1 MEVARV
7 VRVHAPQVITLEVVV
22 EPSNG
27 AVRRAPLGRDE
38 AGTWSGVLRGVVGD
52 RYWLLADGSV
62 PLLDPAADDI
72 ELVDGRPV
80 CRLRGPWPPGGRLG
94 AAVELPVVYEL
105 HVRGFGGTF
114 GGVAA
119 RLGQLADLGVDVI
132 ELMPVH
138 PFDDRDNYW
147 GYMPIVWG
155 AVHRGY
161 ADSDDSAADLAGLCR
176 AAHEVGIAVWLD
188 VVFNHTG
195 EGDETRPTHS
205 LRGLD
210 RSGSYLHRQDGT
222 LVDDSGCGNTVDVRS
237 PVVQHL
243 VLEALERFAA
253 VGVDGFRFDL
263 ATILTGDGGAFVR
276 RLGDWAE
283 ARGVRLVAEAWDLAA
298 YQVGPGFPDQ
308 RWAQWNDRFRDDVR
322 GFLRGEPGLVPAMVQ
337 RVSGSPELFPD
348 DSARSV
354 NFVTAHDG
362 LTLHDLM
369 SVTSDRHRSWDCG
382 SELRPQMLRNAFT
395 VLLLSA
401 GTAMFVMGDEH
412 ARTQHGHD
420 NPYDVDGPLSWVD
433 WERAEQWRELTDT
446 VRTLIRIR
454 RRAARALRRS
464 GVRCYGVDGAPDLHH
479 HSHSLAWATDGLYV
493 MANMWWEPLTFTVR
507 EHGRWRSVLS
517 TVDGREH
524 MWSGGGDVH
533 GLATVTVPPRSI
545 TVLCGEEEH
554 R

>member
-7 VRVHAPQVITLEVVV
+7 VRVHAPQVTTLEVVV
-22 EPSNG
+22 EPSIG
-27 AVRRAPLGRDE
+27 SMRQVALARDE
-38 AGTWSGVLRGVVGD
+38 AGTWSGVLRGAVGD
-52 RYWLLADGSV
+52 RYWLLADGSAQ
-62 PLLDPAADDI
+62 LLDPAADDV

-80 CRLRGPWPPGGRLG
+80 CRLRGPWPSGERLG
-94 AAVELPVVYEL
+94 RSVELPVVYEM
-105 HVRGFGGTF
+105 HVRGFGRTF

-138 PFDDRDNYW
+138 PFDHRDNYW
-147 GYMPIVWG
+147 GYMPTVWG

-161 ADSDDSAADLAGLCR
+161 ADGDDPAAELAGLCR

-195 EGDETRPTHS
+195 EGDEAHPART

-210 RSGSYLHRQDGT
+210 RAGSYLHRADGT

-253 VGVDGFRFDL
+253 LGVDGFRFDL

-337 RVSGSPELFPD
+337 RVAGSPELFPD
-348 DSARSV
+348 DPARSV

-382 SELRPQMLRNAFT
+382 GELRPQMMRNAFV

-433 WERAEQWRELTDT
+433 WSRAEQWRELTET
-446 VRTLIRIR
+446 VRALIRIR
-454 RRAARALRRS
+454 RRVAHALRRS
-464 GVRCYGVDGAPDLHH
+464 GVRCYGVDGPPDLHH

-507 EHGRWRSVLS
+507 EPGRWSSLLS

-524 MWSGGGDVH
+524 VWAGGGGEH

-545 TVLCGEEEH
+545 TVLCGEEEP